1 MRRFL
6 QASALLSVLG
16 AAIATPL
23 AAGCGGPGNGAA
35 NGNCFFLRAP
45 AALIPVIAA
54 ANGLT
59 VVGGLAASE
68 PDVVLVEGPVYN
80 TPEQTLEQVQTDPS
94 VVGFEHVRVASIS
107 ESNGLSGFVD
117 AYDPDYLLSLTTHG
131 EHDSHLAPYFTT
143 SLWSGYTDQPAAQW
157 IRIHDLHLRSEPE
170 RMGGGVIAV
179 IDTGV
184 DPDHPLLQGA
194 LVPGYDF
201 LLEQPGIPSE
211 WSALDPAT
219 ATATENDLRAVAQQ
233 SYTGVVEGGGV
244 TAFGT
249 PTGGLIVDQSY
260 TGVVESQDLPNAFGH
275 GTMVAGLVRLTA
287 PAAKIMPL
295 RAFDG
300 DGVASLSDIV
310 RAIYWAVDNGADAI
324 NMSFSTDFASEELTR
339 AINYAKKNKVTCVS
353 SAGNAGSEELTY
365 PAAFGTILGV
375 ASVDLDGNL
384 SPFSSFGPDLVTLA
398 APGEGV
404 ITAYPGGGYAAAWGT
419 SFSAPFVAG
428 TLLTL
433 LKQQPTGELKRISH
447 GAAEDAVTTGAQVPA
462 GSSTSDAWGA
472 GILDAESTFSVRHGP
487 Q

>member
-1 MRRFL
+1 MTRAL
-6 QASALLSVLG
+6 QATTILLML
-16 AAIATPL
+16 AATVAAPL
-23 AAGCGGPGNGAA
+23 AAGCGSQGNGAA

-45 AALIPVIAA
+45 AGLIPVIAA

-59 VVGGLAASE
+59 VVGDVSASE

-80 TPEQTLEQVQTDPS
+80 TPEQTQAQVQADPA
-94 VVGFEHVRVASIS
+94 VVGFEHVRVASVS
-107 ESNGLSGFVD
+107 ETTGMTGFVD
-117 AYDPDYLLSLTTHG
+117 AYDPQYLLSLATAG

-143 SLWSGYTDQPAAQW
+143 TLWSGYTDQPAAQR
-157 IRIHDLHLRSEPE
+157 IRLHDLHLRSEPE
-170 RMGGGVIAV
+170 KMGGGVIAV
-179 IDTGV
+179 IDTGI
-184 DPDHPLLQGA
+184 DPDHPLLQNA
-194 LVPGYDF
+194 LVSGYDF
-201 LLEQPGIPSE
+201 LLDQPGIPSE

-219 ATATENDLRAVAQQ
+219 ATATEDDLRAVAEQ

-260 TGVVESQDLPNAFGH
+260 TGVVESKELPSAFGH

-300 DGVASLSDIV
+300 DGVATLSDIV
-310 RAIYWAVDNGADAI
+310 RAIYWAVDHGADAI
-324 NMSFSTDFASEELTR
+324 NMSFSTDANSEELTR

-365 PAAFGTILGV
+365 PAAFGTTLGV
-375 ASVDLDGNL
+375 ASVDFDGNL
-384 SPFSSFGPDLVTLA
+384 SPFSSFGPDLVTVA

-419 SFSAPFVAG
+419 SFSAPLVAG

-433 LKQQPTGELKRISH
+433 LREQPSGELKRLSH
-447 GAAEDAVTTGAQVPA
+447 GAAEDALTTGAQVP
-462 GSSTSDAWGA
+462 GGVGPTDVWGA
-472 GILDAESTFSVRHGP
+472 GILDTESTFSVRFGSP
-487 Q
+487 